1 MNIRSFVTTETG
13 NEGNMFYRL
22 LLTFSYCTVHE
33 TAVTTWEKRRGL
45 EQLQATTRRSSPNC
59 CLCLPRPR
67 SHPINCSLIYSL
79 S

>member
-1 MNIRSFVTTETG
+1 MNIRSLLTTERG

-45 EQLQATTRRSSPNC
+45 EFNHQEELPKLLSVPLQTQIPSHQLQFN
-59 CLCLPRPR
+59 LQLE
-67 SHPINCSLIYSL
+67 LMQ
-79 S
+79 